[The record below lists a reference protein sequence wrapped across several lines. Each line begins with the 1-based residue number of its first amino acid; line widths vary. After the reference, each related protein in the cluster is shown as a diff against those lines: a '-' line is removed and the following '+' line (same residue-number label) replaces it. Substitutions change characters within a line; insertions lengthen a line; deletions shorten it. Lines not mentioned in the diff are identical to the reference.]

1 MTFKYFLIAMLSV
14 FIVFVLALPRKA
26 ALRKSVIIAFVAV
39 MLTFAVK
46 PDWSTP
52 LAHFVGIARGVDLL
66 FYLSHLVMF
75 FIAFMYYLKFKEIE
89 QRFTRLVR
97 QLALLSANNGATSV
111 AERSPA
117 P

>member
-1 MTFKYFLIAMLSV
+1 MTFKYFLIVILSLFMV
-14 FIVFVLALPRKA
+14 YVLALPRKA
-26 ALRKSVIIAFVAV
+26 ALRKGAILGFVAV
-39 MLTFAVK
+39 MLTFAAQ

-52 LAHFVGIARGVDLL
+52 LAHFVGVGRGVDLL

-111 AERSPA
+111 AERSSA